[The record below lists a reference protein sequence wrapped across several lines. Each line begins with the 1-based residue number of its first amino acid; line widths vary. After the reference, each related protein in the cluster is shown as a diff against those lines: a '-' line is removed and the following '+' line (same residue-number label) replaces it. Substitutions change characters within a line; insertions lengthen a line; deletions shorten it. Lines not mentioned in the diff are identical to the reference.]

1 MKPRLFIGALL
12 LICFIFARPNQ
23 VGHGQSTDKSTARI
37 VWEYKIIFDA
47 NANNEKKL
55 NELGTQGW
63 ELVGIRTTVFEG
75 QTTGG
80 HYYFKRAK

>member
-1 MKPRLFIGALL
+1 MRPRLFVAAFLL
-12 LICFIFARPNQ
+12 TCFIFALPNR
-23 VGHGQSTDKSTARI
+23 VGYGQSTPRI

-63 ELVGIRTTVFEG
+63 ELVGIRATVFDG
-75 QTTGG
+75 QTTGA

>member
-1 MKPRLFIGALL
+1 MKFRLFVVALL
-12 LICFIFARPNQ
+12 LTCFISALPNR
-23 VGHGQSTDKSTARI
+23 VGHGQSNQRI

-63 ELVGIRTTVFEG
+63 ELVGIRTTVFDG
-75 QTTGG
+75 QTTGA
-80 HYYFKRAK
+80 HYYFKRVK

>member
-1 MKPRLFIGALL
+1 MKPKLSLVALL
-12 LICFIFARPNQ
+12 LICFVFALPNQ
-23 VGHGQSTDKSTARI
+23 VGHGQSSPRI
-37 VWEYKIIFDA
+37 EWEYKISFDA
-47 NANNEKKL
+47 NANNEKRL

-63 ELVGIRTTVFEG
+63 ELVGVRTTVFNG